1 MRICLVAGETSGD
14 LLGAGLIKAL
24 KRHNPNIEFEGV
36 AGPEMQAAGCKALED
51 AEALAVMG
59 LIEPIREIPR
69 LLRLRRSLAERWTE
83 NPPDVFVGID
93 APDFNLA
100 LERRL
105 HDRGVKTVHY
115 VSPSV
120 WAWRQGRVKTIAR
133 AVDKVLCL
141 LPFEKSFYDDQ
152 DVAAE
157 FVGHPM
163 ADRTPVNPDTAAARK
178 ALGISAARVLAVL
191 PGSRKSEVLRVGP
204 IFAETCAR
212 LASADPELAF
222 VSPMATP
229 ALKTLFL
236 NQLVTAG
243 IADRFI
249 LTDRQ
254 AELVI
259 TAADVALLVFGTATL
274 QTALL
279 RTPMIAAHK
288 VAGLTYAI
296 GKGLNVVKVPYYSLP
311 NLLTDE
317 PLVPE
322 FLQHEAQPAALEA
335 AVRDLLENSAKR
347 EYIAER
353 FGVLRDTL
361 ARGADERS
369 AEAVLKLAGAR

>member
-163 ADRTPVNPDTAAARK
+163 ADRTPVNPDSAAARK

-311 NLLTDE
+311 NLLTNE